1 MKPISHIPSS
11 NNPWL
16 VAFNGPDVKVSMDTG
31 VPPLN
36 EFGIEEQKVVD
47 EEEQRFLHQ
56 PQIQNNSRETV
67 QRYKGFSF
75 TKFLFTTNMYSFT
88 DS

>member
-1 MKPISHIPSS
+1 MKPTSHISSS

-47 EEEQRFLHQ
+47 EEEQTLHQ
-56 PQIQNNSRETV
+56 TQRQNNSRETV